1 MPLPTSRRAETSRLH
16 NTVSASRRRR
26 KVDPK
31 ERFSLR
37 GYGHRATVNTV
48 YVLGA
53 GFSRAVSSKMPL
65 LTDLTSNL
73 RETHS
78 SYFDDVDTPV
88 IRNNVESLLTFLA
101 TPQPWLKREQQLV
114 NLSRFHGLAHAIAD
128 LIGEREDK
136 TLDSPAPDWL
146 IALVELWGSE
156 QATVITLNY
165 DVLVEKA
172 VCSGQPKKTKS
183 AGFTSLYAVPA
194 TPLHRRAAP
203 LVPGS
208 EEIDLFEL
216 LRPHGCINWRYSG
229 RESFYGEQIY
239 QEPRC
244 PNWEPDRSSLHR
256 DYGRDKRPLIVPPT
270 LVKTGFFNGE
280 FIEVQWSRAAAA
292 LLKADRVFFLGYSL
306 PATDMMF
313 QHLLATTTRRSADV
327 VIADLDWQVAGRYE
341 AVFSDVDLELVGV
354 PDPIPKLV
362 DRLRP

>member
-1 MPLPTSRRAETSRLH
+1 MPLPTSRRAETSRLRD
-16 NTVSASRRRR
+16 TVSASRRRR

-53 GFSRAVSSKMPL
+53 GFSRAVSSRMPL
-65 LTDLTSNL
+65 ITDLTSNL

-78 SYFDDVDTPV
+78 SYFDGVDTPV

-101 TPQPWLKREQQLV
+101 TPQPWLSREQQLV

-128 LIGEREDK
+128 LIGERENE

-172 VCSGQPKKTKS
+172 VCSGQPKETQS

-194 TPLHRRAAP
+194 TPLHHRAATLIP
-203 LVPGS
+203 EAGRSICLNSSGPTVALTGVTEVVSRSTGSRFTKNRGVPIG
-208 EEIDLFEL
+208 
-216 LRPHGCINWRYSG
+216 N
-229 RESFYGEQIY
+229 QT
-239 QEPRC
+239 
-244 PNWEPDRSSLHR
+244 
-256 DYGRDKRPLIVPPT
+256 VPVCT
-270 LVKTGFFNGE
+270 
-280 FIEVQWSRAAAA
+280 
-292 LLKADRVFFLGYSL
+292 
-306 PATDMMF
+306 
-313 QHLLATTTRRSADV
+313 ATTVETRDHSSFH
-327 VIADLDWQVAGRYE
+327 QP
-341 AVFSDVDLELVGV
+341 S
-354 PDPIPKLV
+354 
-362 DRLRP
+362 